1 MTAIA
6 NGKRSQVSG
15 ENFFTAIY
23 ENSVDKKLM
32 FRILCSANAKI
43 VSKRVKEAFVL
54 AVVEK
59 TASSITTLAGKYFD
73 RVEAR
78 QMAVFFVKNEFNL
91 SWSLLAKCFHYTT
104 HSSCLQAYRTISGR
118 LEVDKRLVL
127 VYNDFE
133 REANLEL
140 DLIFQ
145 TDIKVLQRVKYNL
158 ITD

>member
-32 FRILCSANAKI
+32 FRILCSANTKI
-43 VSKRVKEAFVL
+43 VSKRVKEAFV
-54 AVVEK
+54 VNTVER
-59 TASSITTLAGKYFD
+59 TASAITTLAGKYFD

-133 REANLEL
+133 EQAMLEL
-140 DLIFQ
+140 DSIFKTDFKTLQQ
-145 TDIKVLQRVKYNL
+145 TAV
-158 ITD
+158 

>member
-43 VSKRVKEAFVL
+43 VSKRVKEAFV
-54 AVVEK
+54 VNTVER
-59 TASSITTLAGKYFD
+59 TASSITSIASKYFD

-133 REANLEL
+133 EQAMLEL
-140 DLIFQ
+140 DSIFKTDLKTLQQ
-145 TDIKVLQRVKYNL
+145 TAV
-158 ITD
+158 

>member
-32 FRILCSANAKI
+32 FRILCSANTKI
-43 VSKRVKEAFVL
+43 VSKRVKEAFV
-54 AVVEK
+54 VNTVER
-59 TASSITTLAGKYFD
+59 TASAITTLAGKYFD

-133 REANLEL
+133 EQAMLEL
-140 DLIFQ
+140 DSIFKTGLKTLQQ
-145 TDIKVLQRVKYNL
+145 TQ
-158 ITD
+158 